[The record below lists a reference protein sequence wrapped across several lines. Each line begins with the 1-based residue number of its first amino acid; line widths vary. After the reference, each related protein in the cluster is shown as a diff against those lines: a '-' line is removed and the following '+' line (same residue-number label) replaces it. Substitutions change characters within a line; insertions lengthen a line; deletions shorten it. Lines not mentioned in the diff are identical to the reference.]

1 MRVSQSLRSRQRASA
16 RRIAALEWALE
27 HAHHLLHHDDLT
39 PLLNRRGF
47 QRACDRHAGAK
58 DGTACCVMI
67 DLDGFKGINDHHGH
81 PMGDAAL
88 VHFATT
94 LRQHMRPGDA
104 IARLGGDEFALV
116 LPRCNAHDAH
126 GMVERLRRAL
136 LESPLTTSSG
146 PLILRFSAG
155 MVDRHP
161 NESLLDA
168 LARADAQLIEAK
180 RQSKAAIL
188 IPSQP

>member
-16 RRIAALEWALE
+16 RRIATLEWALE

-47 QRACDRHAGAK
+47 QRACDRHA
-58 DGTACCVMI
+58 DTQEGTVCCVMI
-67 DLDGFKGINDHHGH
+67 DLDGFKGINDQHGH

-104 IARLGGDEFALV
+104 IARLGGDEFALI
-116 LPRCNAHDAH
+116 LPRCNAQDAH
-126 GMVERLRRAL
+126 RMVERLRHAL
-136 LESPLTTSSG
+136 LESPLATSSG
-146 PLILRFSAG
+146 PLVLRFSAG

-161 NESLLDA
+161 NEPLGDA
-168 LARADAQLIEAK
+168 LARADTQLIEAK
-180 RQSKAAIL
+180 RQARQQS
-188 IPSQP
+188 